1 MRLSWGLT
9 VSCILFFTC
18 ICVAQDQCYAPN
30 GQTDDNFFPCDP
42 NATHSTC
49 CNGRSTC
56 LSNKLCMGPDGNLIR
71 GLCTDKNW
79 QSPECAY
86 YCMSAIRGGHD
97 LISCSNVTNTDTS
110 FCCDGHR
117 AFCCD
122 DGVARFNVLP
132 SNPQAWATWDN
143 SASHFVVVQDLKTT
157 STGSLPAATG
167 TSTTPS
173 TTPPAATTDSDQT
186 QSAPTS
192 PTATDTSTPSESP
205 QSTTLPIAAQA
216 GIGVGIGALAIAL
229 AAVAYLLWKLRRSK
243 KALLAEKE
251 QSNNGA
257 GALGYLHAAT
267 IRHSWSSS
275 AAG

>member
-1 MRLSWGLT
+1 M
-9 VSCILFFTC
+9 
-18 ICVAQDQCYAPN
+18 
-30 GQTDDNFFPCDP
+30 
-42 NATHSTC
+42 
-49 CNGRSTC
+49 
-56 LSNKLCMGPDGNLIR
+56 
-71 GLCTDKNW
+71 
-79 QSPECAY
+79 
-86 YCMSAIRGGHD
+86 
-97 LISCSNVTNTDTS
+97 
-110 FCCDGHR
+110 
-117 AFCCD
+117 
-122 DGVARFNVLP
+122 ARFNVLP

-257 GALGYLHAAT
+257 GALGYLHAQQYAT
-267 IRHSWSSS
+267 PGVPLPPGKDPYNQTGLGGQRQELGVNTRYEMDPYSHHTHAYGGRVELS
-275 AAG
+275 GTPR